1 MSSSGRL
8 IGIILIVAGV
18 GIGVLA
24 GLWLSA
30 GIREN
35 TLQGSGALFGLFF
48 LFLVVV
54 APLVAAG
61 IFFLTRGRAEERAFA
76 EVRGQR
82 RLLDMLTTR
91 GQLSLADVALE
102 LGMTRDQI
110 EQDLYDLVGKG
121 LFTGY
126 VDWRKG
132 VLHSMEAAQLEA
144 EQTCPNCGGK
154 LELAGKGLVKCPY
167 CGAEIFLGPGGVR
180 AALSENA
187 PALGQKGGN
196 G

>member
-8 IGIILIVAGV
+8 IGIILIIAGISV
-18 GIGVLA
+18 GLLA
-24 GLWLSA
+24 ALWLSA
-30 GIREN
+30 GMREN

-48 LFLVVV
+48 LFLVVI

-61 IFFLTRGRAEERAFA
+61 IFFLTRGKAEERAYS

-91 GQLSLADVALE
+91 GQLTIADVALE
-102 LGMTRDQI
+102 LGMSRDQI
-110 EQDLYDLVGKG
+110 EEDLYDLVGKG
-121 LFTGY
+121 LFTGF

-180 AALSENA
+180 AALASNS
-187 PALGQKGGN
+187 PALSQKGGK